1 MSFKIKYTLLIL
13 LIFGLISVVNFYI
26 IYSAFAKDVRNETLL
41 NLQNSVELSSKTL
54 AKALENI
61 FIVATSKSRPE
72 WIIDCSI
79 LEIPG
84 YGSVLEP
91 ELEFFKEE
99 GAITARIFG
108 IVNDTK
114 YDVTIDFV
122 KFVDTVI
129 TQSRYGYYYIVN
141 SDGFVLYH
149 NIKERIGI
157 NLKEVNLED
166 LLDHII
172 KEKKGWYKYKYE
184 GENIL
189 VFFDKINLPFKS
201 DKEMFLANASLEN
214 VVFSQIKK
222 IRNFFLIV
230 ILPIS
235 LAIIFIGAYF
245 ISNMGVKKLQFQ
257 TNSIANFTKSVAD
270 ALSNLSL
277 SSSEIQKAA
286 ENTALSS
293 SNLSELVQNFA
304 ASAEEGKMEIN
315 HSLDLMN
322 TFLEHVEE
330 TSEMVKETVE
340 LMDSLNELNEKI
352 TDLSDVISILA
363 INTSIESSKENIDR
377 EGIMKIA
384 DYIANIANDAKETT
398 KISKKAINQV
408 QEKISKIFEMFHR
421 IEEEVSSARSAM
433 KNILQ
438 VIDSL
443 TEGVIKL
450 QSLSENLAAV
460 SQETNAGVE
469 EIRSSLEKIREEV
482 SELEKMS
489 KKLKL

>member
-26 IYSAFAKDVRNETLL
+26 IYSAFVKDVKNETLL
-41 NLQNSVELSSKTL
+41 NLQNSVELSAKTL
-54 AKALENI
+54 EKALENI

-72 WIIDCSI
+72 WIVDCSI

-84 YGSVLEP
+84 YGSVVEP
-91 ELEFFKEE
+91 EIEFSKEK
-99 GAITARIFG
+99 GTITARIFG

-122 KFVDTVI
+122 KFVDAVI

-141 SDGFVLYH
+141 SDGFTLYH

-157 NLKEVNLED
+157 NLREVNLED

-172 KEKKGWYKYKYE
+172 KERKGWYKYKYE

-201 DKEMFLANASLEN
+201 DTEMFLANASLEN

-235 LAIIFIGAYF
+235 LVIIFIGAYF

-277 SSSEIQKAA
+277 SSSEIQRAA

-322 TFLEHVEE
+322 TFLEHVEK

-384 DYIANIANDAKETT
+384 DHIANIANDAKETT

-408 QEKISKIFEMFHR
+408 QEKISKIVEMFHR